1 MNVVAVIPASV
12 EPDGQEGASVLAP
25 VHGQPLL
32 GHVIGR
38 LAQVDKLAGIVVT
51 TSDDAADKALE
62 DYCAERGTVC
72 VKGARHDLI
81 GRLLSALEGAGAKGG
96 VMVEGRCP
104 LIDPAIVDHVVNLV
118 QMTDGMLDWV
128 GNTAAPSYPQGME
141 IDGFTAAALK
151 EADRRCAEPEVRRQG
166 PAFLRQNPRLYRLL
180 SVTAPSELQRPEIK
194 LRADGPE
201 DLARIESILHHFGA
215 RTDFSLG
222 EILGFLDRLST

>member
-1 MNVVAVIPASV
+1 
-12 EPDGQEGASVLAP
+12 
-25 VHGQPLL
+25 
-32 GHVIGR
+32 
-38 LAQVDKLAGIVVT
+38 
-51 TSDDAADKALE
+51 
-62 DYCAERGTVC
+62 
-72 VKGARHDLI
+72 
-81 GRLLSALEGAGAKGG
+81 
-96 VMVEGRCP
+96 
-104 LIDPAIVDHVVNLV
+104 
-118 QMTDGMLDWV
+118 MTDGMLDWV

-166 PAFLRQNPRLYRLL
+166 PAFLRQNSRLYRLL

-222 EILGFLDRLST
+222 EILGFLDRLAT